1 MSDTEAVDLSE
12 TVRRGKDLERDLG
25 DLHGRAWKVGD
36 GISTDHIA
44 PGRYFDLR
52 SDLDRLAEH
61 TLEDATLETTD
72 DPFMEVMRP
81 GDFVVGG
88 RNFGQ
93 GSSREHAPAIIERVG
108 VSAVLA
114 ESIARI
120 FYRNAVNVGLP
131 VVRCDTSRIEEGDEL
146 HVDLREG
153 VVVDRTRDLTIDI
166 DPLPPVMMRILLDGG
181 LAAHVD
187 EHGSL
192 DIQ

>member
-1 MSDTEAVDLSE
+1 MSQAGVSVEQKVQEGKSLDRNLEALTGS
-12 TVRRGKDLERDLG
+12 
-25 DLHGRAWKVGD
+25 AWTVGD
-36 GISTDHIA
+36 GVSTDLIA

-52 SDLDRLAEH
+52 SDLDALAEH

-72 DPFMEVMRP
+72 GSFMTVMSP

-114 ESIARI
+114 ESVARI

-131 VVRCDTSRIEEGDEL
+131 IITCDTSQISEGDEL
-146 HVDLREG
+146 SINLLEG
-153 VVVDRTRDLTIDI
+153 VVVNQTTGDEMAI
-166 DPLPPVMMRILLDGG
+166 DPVPPVMMQLLQDGG
-181 LAAHVD
+181 LKAHVD
-187 EHGSL
+187 SHGAL
-192 DIQ
+192 NLE